1 MKNPARWTAA
11 LAAAVLVFCGPLAAE
26 VPPLPKEQ
34 LEKRA
39 ELVITGKV
47 TRLASADVNP
57 PPVGMVRSTTHR
69 LTVEIGK
76 VTKGKPKDPPKPG
89 DTAKPIVAVGTT
101 NALKPGTTGSSG
113 HYSTGPSYS
122 LSNVKE
128 GWELKLY
135 LKARKDGEYDIL
147 FPNGFQVVKQ
157 PEEKK
162 GDSKEGDAEKDGGK
176 KQRGK

>member
-1 MKNPARWTAA
+1 MMNPARWTAV
-11 LAAAVLVFCGPLAAE
+11 LAAAVFVFCGPLAAE

-34 LEKRA
+34 LEKQA
-39 ELVITGKV
+39 ELVVTGKV
-47 TRLASADVNP
+47 TKLASTDVNP

-69 LTVEIGK
+69 LTVEVGK
-76 VTKGKPKDPPKPG
+76 VTKGKPKDPQKPE
-89 DTAKPIVAVGTT
+89 DTAKPIIAVGTT
-101 NALKPGTTGSSG
+101 NAPKPGTTGSSG
-113 HYSTGPSYS
+113 HYCTGPYYS
-122 LSNVKE
+122 LSDVKE

-162 GDSKEGDAEKDGGK
+162 RDSKEGDAGKGGGK
-176 KQRGK
+176 KERGK